1 MLELNPKTS
10 LLSQDRGKDTPNKGN
25 VQRQTQRELGSPHG
39 AANTSG
45 SLQHNQEGDQEVPW
59 LLF

>member
-10 LLSQDRGKDTPNKGN
+10 LLSQDRGKDTPNKVN
-25 VQRQTQRELGSPHG
+25 VQRQMQGELGSLHG
-39 AANTSG
+39 TANTSV
-45 SLQHNQEGDQEVPW
+45 SLQHNQEVDQEVPW